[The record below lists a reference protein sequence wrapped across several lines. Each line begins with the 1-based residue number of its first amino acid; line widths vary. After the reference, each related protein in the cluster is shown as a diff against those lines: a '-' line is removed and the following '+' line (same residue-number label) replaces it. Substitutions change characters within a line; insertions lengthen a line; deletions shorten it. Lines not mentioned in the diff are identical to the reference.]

1 MRVFQRVFFGADEAS
16 EGVVAVSQ
24 SPLTTTLR
32 HAASYN
38 GWLAEAGEAV
48 SPVLVTLCTVVSA
61 AAGRMVVD
69 SSGGS
74 AQRVPRLMGNPANI
88 RNLCIMAH
96 VDHGKTSLADA
107 LVASNGLINQRQ
119 AGRIRYMDSRK
130 EEIERGIT
138 MKSSCV
144 SLAYS
149 RPDGDYLVN
158 LIDSPGHVDFSS
170 EVSTAVRLCDGAIIV
185 VDVVEGVCA
194 QTKVVLRQ
202 AWLED
207 IRPVLV
213 LNKIDRL
220 ILETKLS
227 PLDCYYHI
235 AQVLE
240 QVNAYMGEQYNTTLL
255 GKSSTEM
262 ERQKTERERRASER
276 ERKVS
281 ESLTSETQINFADWG
296 IETTDDSDLYFS
308 PELGNVV
315 FASAYDGWG
324 FSIHHFA
331 SLLSAKLGMN
341 KEVLNKTLW
350 GDYYITNKGGEKR
363 IMSGARDKRKN
374 PLFVTLILENLYK
387 VYNTVM
393 VQKDK
398 KEVEKLSEALGV
410 KVPVTVSKSTDHRNK
425 LNFLMNGWLPL
436 APAVLE
442 MAVDH
447 LPSASNISE
456 ERAMKLMCSANHRFD
471 SLPQQTQELKQAFIS
486 CNRSETAPIIV
497 YVSKMFGVQRKN
509 LPQDRSGRAAFTGGG
524 GGQGLVTE
532 EDLLARREEI
542 RRRREATSCYDSSA
556 TELPLS
562 EEEVAEMKKK
572 HEQFLEDKR
581 KAEEERQK
589 WLEEEVFV
597 AFARVFS
604 GTLTVGQKVYVLGP
618 KHDPSTVLSCLSED
632 KEIDEEEIKNF
643 KHIHTCEV
651 SGLYLML
658 GREMEHLECAPAGL
672 VVGITGLEGSV
683 IKSATLSSTLAMPAF
698 TELTLGATPILRVA
712 VETHD
717 PRDLPKLRAGL
728 KLLNQADPCVQVA
741 LQSSGE
747 YVIVTAGEIHLQR
760 CVDDLQERYAG
771 VPIRTSD
778 PIVPF
783 RETIIPRPTVDRLNE
798 AIEGENVNVRKTD
811 NNDPLGVVEVNGRLG
826 KLRVRAV
833 PLPGPVTLILQQHEE
848 MLHLVSLVG
857 GTGTADSTDLQDPT
871 SRMEGEKGEALQ
883 MQDLAKALE
892 NRQKLN
898 REAVTAIAELKSSL
912 DKAFQEA
919 GGEWKNA
926 INEIWSFGPDGRGP
940 NILLNRIPAYAR
952 HSVWEKATTSDSP
965 LALYDTSFV
974 TGFQMATKA
983 GPLCEEPM
991 MGVCFVVEDW
1001 SLTLTTNTDLGEEN
1015 TRTVN
1020 ISSGQIISLSK
1031 DNLRKAFEQQ
1041 CQRLV
1046 CAMYSCVISV
1056 TSEVVGKMYSVI
1068 GKRQGRVVDG
1078 DITEGSTSWNVT
1090 AYLPVIESMNFA
1102 NELRKST
1109 SGEAMPQLVFS
1120 HWEVLD
1126 IDPFWEPQTTEELMH
1141 WGEKS
1146 DSANLARKYI
1156 NAVRKRKGLAIDE
1169 KIVEFAEK
1177 QRTLSKNK

>member
-1 MRVFQRVFFGADEAS
+1 
-16 EGVVAVSQ
+16 
-24 SPLTTTLR
+24 
-32 HAASYN
+32 
-38 GWLAEAGEAV
+38 
-48 SPVLVTLCTVVSA
+48 
-61 AAGRMVVD
+61 MVVG
-69 SSGGS
+69 SGGGS

-119 AGRIRYMDSRK
+119 AGRIRYMDSHK

-185 VDVVEGVCA
+185 VDVVEGV
-194 QTKVVLRQ
+194 VLRQ

-220 ILETKLS
+220 VLETKLS

-240 QVNAYMGEQYNTTLL
+240 QVNAYMGELYNTTLL

-281 ESLTSETQINFADWG
+281 ESMTSDTPINFADWG

-331 SLLSAKLGMN
+331 NLLSAKLGMN

-350 GDYYITNKGGEKR
+350 GDYYITSKGGEKR

-398 KEVEKLSEALGV
+398 KEVEKLSDVLGV
-410 KVPVTVSKSTDHRNK
+410 KIPMTVSKSTDHRNK

-447 LPSASNISE
+447 LPSASDISE
-456 ERAMKLMCSANHRFD
+456 ERAMKLMCSATHRFD

-486 CNRSETAPIIV
+486 CSRSETAPIIV

-509 LPQDRSGRAAFTGGG
+509 LPQDQSGRAAFTGGG
-524 GGQGLVTE
+524 GGQGMVTE

-542 RRRREATSCYDSSA
+542 RRRRETTSCHDGSA
-556 TELPLS
+556 TELSLS
-562 EEEVAEMKKK
+562 EDEVAEMKRK
-572 HEQFLEDKR
+572 HEQLLEDKR

-589 WLEEEVFV
+589 WLEEEVFI

-618 KHDPSTVLSCLSED
+618 KHDPSTVLSHLSED

-651 SGLYLML
+651 NGLYLML
-658 GREMEHLECAPAGL
+658 GRELEQLECAPAGL
-672 VVGITGLEGSV
+672 VVGITGLEGCV

-771 VPIRTSD
+771 VPIKTSD

-811 NNDPLGVVEVNGRLG
+811 NNDPLGAVEVNGRLG
-826 KLRVRAV
+826 KLTVRAV
-833 PLPGPVTLILQQHEE
+833 PLPSSVTLLLQQHED
-848 MLHLVSLVG
+848 MVSL
-857 GTGTADSTDLQDPT
+857 
-871 SRMEGEKGEALQ
+871 
-883 MQDLAKALE
+883 
-892 NRQKLN
+892 
-898 REAVTAIAELKSSL
+898 
-912 DKAFQEA
+912 
-919 GGEWKNA
+919 
-926 INEIWSFGPDGRGP
+926 
-940 NILLNRIPAYAR
+940 
-952 HSVWEKATTSDSP
+952 ATTSDSP
-965 LALYDTSFV
+965 LAPYDTSFI

-1001 SLTLTTNTDLGEEN
+1001 SLAPATNTGPSEEN

-1090 AYLPVIESMNFA
+1090 AYLPVVESMNFA

-1126 IDPFWEPQTTEELMH
+1126 IDPFWEPQTTEELTH
-1141 WGEKS
+1141 WGEKF
-1146 DSANLARKYI
+1146 DSANVARKYI

>member
-1 MRVFQRVFFGADEAS
+1 
-16 EGVVAVSQ
+16 
-24 SPLTTTLR
+24 
-32 HAASYN
+32 
-38 GWLAEAGEAV
+38 
-48 SPVLVTLCTVVSA
+48 
-61 AAGRMVVD
+61 MVVGSG
-69 SSGGS
+69 SS
-74 AQRVPRLMGNPANI
+74 QRVPRLMSNPANI

-119 AGRIRYMDSRK
+119 AGRIRYMDSHK

-144 SLAYS
+144 SLAYT
-149 RPDGDYLVN
+149 RQETDYLIN

-207 IRPVLV
+207 IRTVLV
-213 LNKIDRL
+213 LNKLDRL

-235 AQVLE
+235 AQILE
-240 QVNAYMGEQYNTTLL
+240 QINAYMGELYNTTLL
-255 GKSSTEM
+255 GNSTDEM
-262 ERQKTERERRASER
+262 ERRKVERERRVSER
-276 ERKVS
+276 RVS
-281 ESLTSETQINFADWG
+281 ESVASETQLNFGDWG

-308 PELGNVV
+308 PERGNVV
-315 FASAYDGWG
+315 MGSAYDGWG

-331 SLLSAKLGMN
+331 SQFSAKLGMN

-350 GDYYITNKGGEKR
+350 GDYYITTKAGEKR
-363 IMSGARDKRKN
+363 IMSGARDKRKS

-398 KEVEKLSEALGV
+398 KEVEKVSEALGV
-410 KVPVTVSKSTDHRNK
+410 KMPVSVSKSTDHRQK
-425 LNFLMNGWLPL
+425 LDFLMNGWLPL
-436 APAVLE
+436 APAVLQ
-442 MAVDH
+442 MVVDH
-447 LPSASNISE
+447 LPCASNISE
-456 ERAMKLMCSANHRFD
+456 ERAMKLMCSAIHRFD
-471 SLPQQTQELKQAFIS
+471 SLPPQTQELKQAFINCS
-486 CNRSETAPIIV
+486 RTEAAPLIV
-497 YVSKMFGVQRKN
+497 YVSKMFGVPRKN
-509 LPQDRSGRAAFTGGG
+509 LPVERLGRTAFTGGG

-532 EDLLARREEI
+532 EAVAARREDI
-542 RRRREATSCYDSSA
+542 RRRREAARGHDSSA
-556 TELPLS
+556 AEVPLS
-562 EEEVAEMKKK
+562 EEEVAEIKKK
-572 HEQFLEDKR
+572 HEQVLEDKR
-581 KAEEERQK
+581 KAEEEQRK

-604 GTLTVGQKVYVLGP
+604 GTLTEGQKVYVLGP
-618 KHDPSTVLSCLSED
+618 KHDPSTVLSLLTED
-632 KEIDEEEIKNF
+632 KERDEEEIKKF
-643 KHIHTCEV
+643 KHITTCEAT
-651 SGLYLML
+651 GLYLML
-658 GREMEHLECAPAGL
+658 GREMQRLECAPAGT
-672 VVGITGLEGSV
+672 VVGITGLEGCV
-683 IKSATLSSTLAMPAF
+683 IKSATLASTLAMSAF

-712 VETHD
+712 VEPHD

-741 LQSSGE
+741 LQNSGE

-783 RETIIPRPTVDRLNE
+783 RETIIPRPTVDRVNE
-798 AIEGENVNVRKTD
+798 AIEGENVNFRKVD
-811 NNDPLGVVEVNGRLG
+811 NSDPLGVVEVDGRLG

-833 PLPGPVTLILQQHEE
+833 ALPSSVTLILQQHEE
-848 MLHLVSLVG
+848 VVQLVSPVG
-857 GTGTADSTDLQDPT
+857 GTNTTNTTDLQDLAP
-871 SRMEGEKGEALQ
+871 RMEGEKGEALH
-883 MQDLAKALE
+883 MQALAEALE

-898 REAVTAIAELKSSL
+898 REAVTAIAKLKASL
-912 DKAFQEA
+912 DKAFKEA
-919 GGEWKNA
+919 GEEWKNA
-926 INEIWSFGPDGRGP
+926 IQEIWSFGPDGRGP
-940 NILLNRIPAYAR
+940 NILLNRVPTFPR
-952 HSVWEKATTSDSP
+952 HSVWEKAATSDSP
-965 LALYDTSFV
+965 LALYDRSFV

-1001 SLTLTTNTDLGEEN
+1001 SLAPSSSAELSDEHS
-1015 TRTVN
+1015 RAVN

-1031 DNLRKAFEQQ
+1031 DTLRKAFEQQ

-1090 AYLPVIESMNFA
+1090 AYLPVVESMNFA

-1120 HWEVLD
+1120 HWEALD
-1126 IDPFWEPQTTEELMH
+1126 IDPSWAPQTTEELMH
-1141 WGEKS
+1141 WGEKA
-1146 DSANLARKYI
+1146 DSANVARKYI

-1169 KIVEFAEK
+1169 KIVQFAEK

>member
-1 MRVFQRVFFGADEAS
+1 
-16 EGVVAVSQ
+16 
-24 SPLTTTLR
+24 
-32 HAASYN
+32 
-38 GWLAEAGEAV
+38 
-48 SPVLVTLCTVVSA
+48 
-61 AAGRMVVD
+61 MVVGG
-69 SSGGS
+69 SGGS

-119 AGRIRYMDSRK
+119 AGRIRYMDSHK

-149 RPDGDYLVN
+149 CPDADYLIN

-207 IRPVLV
+207 IQPVLV

-240 QVNAYMGEQYNTTLL
+240 QVNAYMGELYNTTLL
-255 GKSSTEM
+255 GKSTEEM
-262 ERQKTERERRASER
+262 ERQKNVERERRVSER
-276 ERKVS
+276 ERRVS
-281 ESLTSETQINFADWG
+281 ESMASETQVHFADWG

-308 PELGNVV
+308 PEQGNVV
-315 FASAYDGWG
+315 MASAYDGWG

-331 SLLSAKLGMN
+331 SQFSAKLGMN

-350 GDYYITNKGGEKR
+350 GDYYITTKGGEKR
-363 IMSGARDKRKN
+363 IMNGARGKRKN

-387 VYNTVM
+387 VYNTIM
-393 VQKDK
+393 DQKDK
-398 KEVEKLSEALGV
+398 KEAEKLSEALGV
-410 KVPVTVSKSTDHRNK
+410 KMPITVSKSTDHRQK
-425 LNFLMNGWLPL
+425 LNFLMSGWLPL
-436 APAVLE
+436 ASAVLE
-442 MAVDH
+442 MVVEH

-456 ERAMKLMCSANHRFD
+456 ERAMKLMCSATHRFD
-471 SLPQQTQELKQAFIS
+471 SLPQQTQELKQAFVS
-486 CNRSETAPIIV
+486 CSRDETAPLIV

-509 LPQDRSGRAAFTGGG
+509 LPMDRSGRTTFTGGG
-524 GGQGLVTE
+524 GGQGLMTE
-532 EDLLARREEI
+532 EDLAARREEI
-542 RRRREATSCYDSSA
+542 RKRREAASGQDGSGTEVTLSA
-556 TELPLS
+556 
-562 EEEVAEMKKK
+562 EEVAEMKKK

-589 WLEEEVFV
+589 WLEGEVFV

-618 KHDPSTVLSCLSED
+618 KHDPSTVLSLLSED
-632 KEIDEEEIKNF
+632 KENDEEEIKKF

-651 SGLYLML
+651 TGLYLML
-658 GREMEHLECAPAGL
+658 GREMEHLECAAAGT
-672 VVGITGLEGSV
+672 VVGITGLEGCV

-712 VETHD
+712 VEPHD

-741 LQSSGE
+741 LHNSGE

-798 AIEGENVNVRKTD
+798 AIEGENINFRKTD
-811 NNDPLGVVEVNGRLG
+811 NSDPLGVVEVNGRLG
-826 KLRVRAV
+826 RLRVRAV
-833 PLPGPVTLILQQHEE
+833 PLPGPITRILQEHEE
-848 MLHLVSLVG
+848 VLQLVSLVG
-857 GTGTADSTDLQDPT
+857 GSNATDTTDLQDLTT
-871 SRMEGEKGEALQ
+871 SMEGKSLQ
-883 MQDLAKALE
+883 MQDVAKALE
-892 NRQKLN
+892 NSQKLN

-912 DKAFQEA
+912 DKAFKEA
-919 GGEWKNA
+919 GGEWQNA
-926 INEIWSFGPDGRGP
+926 INEIWSFGPDGCGP
-940 NILLNRIPAYAR
+940 NILLNRIPSYSR
-952 HSVWEKATTSDSP
+952 HSVWEKATTSDSS

-1001 SLTLTTNTDLGEEN
+1001 SIAPTNITELGEEHS
-1015 TRTVN
+1015 RTVN

>member
-1 MRVFQRVFFGADEAS
+1 
-16 EGVVAVSQ
+16 
-24 SPLTTTLR
+24 
-32 HAASYN
+32 
-38 GWLAEAGEAV
+38 
-48 SPVLVTLCTVVSA
+48 
-61 AAGRMVVD
+61 MVVGRD
-69 SSGGS
+69 GAGG
-74 AQRVPRLMGNPANI
+74 AQKVPRLMGNPANI

-107 LVASNGLINQRQ
+107 LVASNGLINQRL

-149 RPDGDYLVN
+149 RSDNDYLIN

-170 EVSTAVRLCDGAIIV
+170 EVSTAVRLCDGAIVV

-240 QVNAYMGEQYNTTLL
+240 QVNAYMGELYNTTLL
-255 GKSSTEM
+255 GKSAEEM
-262 ERQKTERERRASER
+262 ERQKQVDRERRVSERERR
-276 ERKVS
+276 VS
-281 ESLTSETQINFADWG
+281 ESMTTETQVNFADWG
-296 IETTDDSDLYFS
+296 IETVDDSDLYFS
-308 PELGNVV
+308 PERGNVV
-315 FASAYDGWG
+315 MASAYDGWG

-331 SLLSAKLGMN
+331 SQFSTKLGMN

-350 GDYYITNKGGEKR
+350 GDNYITTKAGQKR
-363 IMSGARDKRKN
+363 IMSGARDKRKS

-398 KEVEKLSEALGV
+398 TEIEKLSEALGV
-410 KVPVTVSKSTDHRNK
+410 KMPVAVSKSTDLRQK
-425 LNFLMNGWLPL
+425 LNCLMSGWLPL
-436 APAVLE
+436 ASAVLE
-442 MAVDH
+442 MVVDH
-447 LPSASNISE
+447 LPTASNISE
-456 ERAMKLMCSANHRFD
+456 ERAVKLMCSATHRFD
-471 SLPQQTQELKQAFIS
+471 ALPPQTQELKQAFINCS
-486 CNRSETAPIIV
+486 RSESAPLIV

-509 LPQDRSGRAAFTGGG
+509 LPEDRSGRTGFTGG
-524 GGQGLVTE
+524 GGQGLMTDQ
-532 EDLLARREEI
+532 DLAARREEI
-542 RRRREATSCYDSSA
+542 RRRKEEASNQGNNDA
-556 TELPLS
+556 ELQLS
-562 EEEVAEMKKK
+562 EEEVAEMKRK
-572 HEQFLEDKR
+572 HEELMQEKR
-581 KAEEERQK
+581 KAEEEKQK

-618 KHDPSTVLSCLSED
+618 KHDPSTVLGLLSNN
-632 KEIDEEEIKNF
+632 KEIHEEELTNF

-658 GREMEHLECAPAGL
+658 GRELESLECAAAGT
-672 VVGITGLEGSV
+672 VVGITGLEGCV
-683 IKSATLSSTLAMPAF
+683 IKSATLSSTPAMPAF

-712 VETHD
+712 VEPHD

-728 KLLNQADPCVQVA
+728 RLLNQADPCVQVA
-741 LQSSGE
+741 LQSTGE

-760 CVDDLQERYAG
+760 CLDDLQERYAG
-771 VPIRTSD
+771 VPIRSSD

-798 AIEGENVNVRKTD
+798 AIEGENVNTRKTD
-811 NNDPLGVVEVNGRLG
+811 NSDPMGVVEVNGRLG
-826 KLRVRAV
+826 RLRVRAV
-833 PLPGPVTLILQQHEE
+833 PLPGPVTQVLQEHEE
-848 MLHLVSLVG
+848 VLRLVSLAG
-857 GTGTADSTDLQDPT
+857 GVKTADTSDLQDLSS
-871 SRMEGEKGEALQ
+871 SRMDGEKAEALHLQ
-883 MQDLAKALE
+883 ELVTALE
-892 NRQKLN
+892 DREKLN
-898 REAVTAIAELKSSL
+898 REAVVAIAKLKAL
-912 DKAFQEA
+912 LGKAFKEA
-919 GGEWKNA
+919 GDEWKNA
-926 INEIWSFGPDGRGP
+926 INEIWSFGPGGCGP
-940 NILLNRIPAYAR
+940 NILLNRIPTYPR
-952 HSVWEKATTSDSP
+952 HSVWEKSTTLDTP

-983 GPLCEEPM
+983 GPLCEEPL

-1001 SLTLTTNTDLGEEN
+1001 SLAPSTNTDPGEEQA
-1015 TRTVN
+1015 RVQN
-1020 ISSGQIISLSK
+1020 ISSGQVISLSK
-1031 DNLRKAFEQQ
+1031 DTLRKAFEQQ
-1041 CQRLV
+1041 CQRLM

-1090 AYLPVIESMNFA
+1090 AYLPVVESMNFA

-1146 DSANLARKYI
+1146 DSANIARKYI